1 MYFKFWKC
9 TFVKSYNIYTV
20 TSSFPSKHLLV
31 FKTSSRHVLKMSS
44 KHLQCNNSLSWRH
57 LAKMSWRLLEDI
69 LQTVLKKSWKTK
81 NCYAENIF
89 KMSWRHVLKTSWRH
103 VLTTSWRQIKCLLG
117 ISVSNESIFN
127 KSISDKFKV
136 NPKDIN

>member
-9 TFVKSYNIYTV
+9 TSVKSYNIYTV
-20 TSSFPSKHLLV
+20 TSSFPSKDLLI
-31 FKTSSRHVLKMSS
+31 FKTSSWHALKMSS
-44 KHLQCNNSLSWRH
+44 KHLQRNNSLPWRH

-69 LQTVLKKSWKTK
+69 LQTVLKKLWKTK

-103 VLTTSWRQIKCLLG
+103 VLTMSWRQTKCLLG

-127 KSISDKFKV
+127 KSRSDKFKV